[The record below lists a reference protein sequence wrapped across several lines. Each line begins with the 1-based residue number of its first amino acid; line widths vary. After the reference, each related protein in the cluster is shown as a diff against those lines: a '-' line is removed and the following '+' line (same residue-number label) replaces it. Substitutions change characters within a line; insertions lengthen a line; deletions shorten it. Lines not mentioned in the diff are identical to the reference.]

1 MKAVYSNLGGGAY
14 FHLFLVLTNVQYAL
28 ISLTPFVYP
37 THPGPLIVPD
47 GTTAHKSSN
56 MKIAHT
62 EEVHLFL
69 EVTGFEQALVRQIV
83 ATVKEEY
90 LADICNHTTKSI
102 SDTVEDVLTHLQEK
116 HSQLMIHK
124 ILGRKDIVKK
134 MTYHSQEPIATVLF
148 TVKEFLGFDY
158 ITGKLYTQLQ
168 AMNILYVIIHR
179 TGKFELAVNEWNH
192 MTKVQKT

>member
-1 MKAVYSNLGGGAY
+1 MKAIYSNLGGGAY

-102 SDTVEDVLTHLQEK
+102 SDTMEDVLTHLQEK
-116 HSQLMIHK
+116 TQSVDDPQNSRAQGHRQED
-124 ILGRKDIVKK
+124 DIPFSG
-134 MTYHSQEPIATVLF
+134 T
-148 TVKEFLGFDY
+148 DRDC
-158 ITGKLYTQLQ
+158 
-168 AMNILYVIIHR
+168 IIHR
-179 TGKFELAVNEWNH
+179 QRISWV
-192 MTKVQKT
+192 